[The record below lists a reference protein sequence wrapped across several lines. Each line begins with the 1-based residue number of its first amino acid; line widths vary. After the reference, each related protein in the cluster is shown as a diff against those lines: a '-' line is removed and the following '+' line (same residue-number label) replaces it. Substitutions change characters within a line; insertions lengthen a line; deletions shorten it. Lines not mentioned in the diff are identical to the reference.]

1 MIKAVIFD
9 LDGVIVNT
17 AKYHYLAWKHLA
29 NSLGFDITEEQNEHL
44 KGVSRVKSL
53 DIILEW
59 GNIELDK
66 NQKEALLIQ
75 KNKEYLDYI
84 DSLSKTAILPGV
96 RDVLDYLKKAHKQIA
111 LGSASKNAI
120 PILKKLEILNL
131 FDVIVDGNSVKKA
144 KPNPEVFL
152 NAADKLNIAPKF
164 CVVIEDAK
172 AGIEAANSAKMISVG
187 IGDNTVLN
195 NANYVLEDT
204 SKLSI
209 DFLKV
214 LLKNE

>member
-29 NSLGFDITEEQNEHL
+29 NSLGFDVTEEQNEHL

-59 GNIELDK
+59 GGIEIGES
-66 NQKEALLIQ
+66 QKEALLIQ
-75 KNKEYLDYI
+75 RNKEYLEYI
-84 DSLSKTAILPGV
+84 DTLSKTDILPGV
-96 RDVLDYLKKAHKQIA
+96 KEVLDYLKLSDKQIA
-111 LGSASKNAI
+111 LGSASKNAK
-120 PILKKLEILNL
+120 PILEKLEILNL

-152 NAADKLNIAPKF
+152 NAAKKLNIAPEY

-172 AGIEAANSAKMISVG
+172 AGIEAANSADMISVG
-187 IGDNTVLN
+187 IGDKLVLN
-195 NANYVLEDT
+195 KANYVLEDT

-214 LLKNE
+214 LLKN

>member
-29 NSLGFDITEEQNEHL
+29 NSLGFDVTEEQNEHL

-59 GNIELDK
+59 GGIEIGES
-66 NQKEALLIQ
+66 QKEALLIQ

-84 DSLSKTAILPGV
+84 DTLSKTDILPGV
-96 RDVLDYLKKAHKQIA
+96 KEVLDYLKLSDKQIA
-111 LGSASKNAI
+111 LGSASKNAK
-120 PILKKLEILNL
+120 PILEKLEILNL

-164 CVVIEDAK
+164 CVVVEDAK
-172 AGIEAANSAKMISVG
+172 AGIEAANSADMISVG
-187 IGDNTVLN
+187 IGDKLVLN
-195 NANYVLEDT
+195 EANYVLEDT

-214 LLKNE
+214 LLKN

>member
-29 NSLGFDITEEQNEHL
+29 NSLGFDVTEEQNEHL

-59 GNIELDK
+59 GGIELGES
-66 NQKEALLIQ
+66 QKEVLLIQ

-84 DSLSKTAILPGV
+84 DTLSKTAILPGV
-96 RDVLDYLKKAHKQIA
+96 KEVLDYLKKTDKQIA

-120 PILKKLEILNL
+120 PILEKLEILNL
-131 FDVIVDGNSVKKA
+131 FDVIVDGNNVKKA

-172 AGIEAANSAKMISVG
+172 AGIEAANSADMISVG
-187 IGDNTVLN
+187 IGDKLVLN
-195 NANYVLEDT
+195 KANYVLADT

-214 LLKNE
+214 LLKN

>member
-29 NSLGFDITEEQNEHL
+29 NSLGFDVTEEQNEHL

-59 GNIELDK
+59 GGIEIGE

-84 DSLSKTAILPGV
+84 DTLSKTDILPGV
-96 RDVLDYLKKAHKQIA
+96 KDVLDYLKLSDKQIA
-111 LGSASKNAI
+111 LGSASKNAK
-120 PILKKLEILNL
+120 PILEKLEILNL
-131 FDVIVDGNSVKKA
+131 FDVIVDGNSVKNA

-164 CVVIEDAK
+164 CVVVEDAK
-172 AGIEAANSAKMISVG
+172 AGIEAANSADMISVG
-187 IGDNTVLN
+187 IGDKLVLN
-195 NANYVLEDT
+195 EANYVLEDT

-214 LLKNE
+214 LLKN

>member
-1 MIKAVIFD
+1 MIKAVILD

-29 NSLGFDITEEQNEHL
+29 NSLGFDISKEQNEHL

-53 DIILEW
+53 DIILKW
-59 GNIELDK
+59 GGIKLDK
-66 NQKEALLIQ
+66 NQKETLLNQ

-84 DSLSKTAILPGV
+84 NTLSKTDILPGIKK
-96 RDVLDYLKKAHKQIA
+96 VLDYLKVSGKLIA

-120 PILKKLEILNL
+120 PILKKLDVLYL
-131 FDVIVDGNSVKKA
+131 FDAIIDGNQVTHA
-144 KPNPEVFL
+144 KPNPEVLLKAAHKL
-152 NAADKLNIAPKF
+152 NASPQN
-164 CVVIEDAK
+164 CVVVEDAK
-172 AGIEAANSAKMISVG
+172 AGIEAANRAKMISVG
-187 IGDNTVLN
+187 IGNKTVLK
-195 NANYVLEDT
+195 NADYVLEDT

-214 LLKNE
+214 FLKI

>member
-29 NSLGFDITEEQNEHL
+29 NSLGFDVTEEQNEHL

-59 GNIELDK
+59 GGIEIGES
-66 NQKEALLIQ
+66 QKEALLIQ

-84 DSLSKTAILPGV
+84 DTLSKTDILPGV
-96 RDVLDYLKKAHKQIA
+96 KEVLDYLKKTDKQIA
-111 LGSASKNAI
+111 LGSASKNAK
-120 PILKKLEILNL
+120 PILEKLEILNL
-131 FDVIVDGNSVKKA
+131 FNVIVDGNSVKKA

-172 AGIEAANSAKMISVG
+172 AGIEAANSADMISVG
-187 IGDNTVLN
+187 IGDKLVLN
-195 NANYVLEDT
+195 KANYVLADT

-214 LLKNE
+214 LLKN

>member
-29 NSLGFDITEEQNEHL
+29 NSLGFDVTEEQNEHL

-59 GNIELDK
+59 GGIELGES
-66 NQKEALLIQ
+66 QKEVLLIQ

-84 DSLSKTAILPGV
+84 DTLSKTAILPGV
-96 RDVLDYLKKAHKQIA
+96 KEVLDYLKKTDKQIA

-120 PILKKLEILNL
+120 PILEKLEILNL
-131 FDVIVDGNSVKKA
+131 FDVIVDGNNVKKA

-172 AGIEAANSAKMISVG
+172 AGIEAANSADMISVG
-187 IGDNTVLN
+187 IGDKLVLKK
-195 NANYVLEDT
+195 ANYVLADT

-214 LLKNE
+214 LLKN

>member
-29 NSLGFDITEEQNEHL
+29 NSLGFDVTEEQNEHL

-59 GNIELDK
+59 GGIELGES
-66 NQKEALLIQ
+66 QKEALLIQ

-84 DSLSKTAILPGV
+84 DTLCKTDILSGIK
-96 RDVLDYLKKAHKQIA
+96 DVLDYLKLSDKKIA

-120 PILKKLEILNL
+120 PILEKLEILYL
-131 FDVIVDGNSVKKA
+131 FDAIVDGNNVKKA

-152 NAADKLNIAPKF
+152 NAAEKLNIAPKY
-164 CVVIEDAK
+164 CMVIEDAK
-172 AGIEAANSAKMISVG
+172 AGIEAANSADMLSVG
-187 IGDNTVLN
+187 IGDKLVLN
-195 NANYVLEDT
+195 KANYVLEDT

-214 LLKNE
+214 LLKN

>member
-29 NSLGFDITEEQNEHL
+29 NSLGFDITEKQNEHL

-59 GNIELDK
+59 GGIELGE
-66 NQKEALLIQ
+66 NQKEVLLIQ

-84 DSLSKTAILPGV
+84 DTLSKTDILPGV
-96 RDVLDYLKKAHKQIA
+96 KEVLDYLKKTDKQIA

-120 PILKKLEILNL
+120 PILEKLEILNL

-152 NAADKLNIAPKF
+152 NAADKLNIAPEY
-164 CVVIEDAK
+164 CVVVEDAK
-172 AGIEAANSAKMISVG
+172 AGIEAANSADMISVG
-187 IGDNTVLN
+187 IGDKLVLN
-195 NANYVLEDT
+195 KANYVLADT

-214 LLKNE
+214 LLKN

>member
-29 NSLGFDITEEQNEHL
+29 NSLGFDVTEEQNEHL

-59 GNIELDK
+59 GGIELGES
-66 NQKEALLIQ
+66 QKEVLLIQ

-84 DSLSKTAILPGV
+84 DTLSKTAILPGIKE
-96 RDVLDYLKKAHKQIA
+96 VLDYLKKTDKQIA
-111 LGSASKNAI
+111 LGSASKNAK
-120 PILKKLEILNL
+120 PILEKLEILNL

-152 NAADKLNIAPKF
+152 NAADKLNIAPEY

-172 AGIEAANSAKMISVG
+172 AGIEAANSADMISVG
-187 IGDNTVLN
+187 IGDKLVLN
-195 NANYVLEDT
+195 KANYVLADT

-214 LLKNE
+214 LLKN

>member
-1 MIKAVIFD
+1 MIKAIIFD

-17 AKYHYLAWKHLA
+17 AQFHYLAWKHLA
-29 NSLGFDITEEQNEHL
+29 NNLGFNISKEQNEHL

-53 DIILEW
+53 DIILDW
-59 GNIELDK
+59 GSINLDK
-66 NQKEALLIQ
+66 SQKETLLIQ

-84 DSLSKTAILPGV
+84 NTLSNKDILPGIK
-96 RDVLDYLKKAHKQIA
+96 DALEYLRLSDTQIA

-120 PILKKLEILNL
+120 PILEKLEIRHL
-131 FDVIVDGNSVKKA
+131 FDTIVDGNQVARA

-152 NAADKLNIAPKF
+152 KAAHKLNVAPKY
-164 CVVIEDAK
+164 CVVVEDAK

-187 IGDNTVLN
+187 IGDKTILS
-195 NANYVLEDT
+195 NANYVLENT

-214 LLKNE
+214 LLKN